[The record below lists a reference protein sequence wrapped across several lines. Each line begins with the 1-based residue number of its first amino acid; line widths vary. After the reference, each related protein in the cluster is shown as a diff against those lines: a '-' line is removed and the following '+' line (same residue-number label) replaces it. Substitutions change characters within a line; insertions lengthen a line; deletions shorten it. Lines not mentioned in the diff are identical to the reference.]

1 MVYKPGCLP
10 SWNPTPPPR
19 GAQRS
24 KLVSVLVSTF
34 TAAYV
39 ARWPHFFPQQPL
51 QYTPAFD
58 ARTVVYPTDDALR
71 DYLSWRQTD
80 CPRPAQP
87 STCSPTT
94 LVSLRVAG
102 GRRSRV

>member
-1 MVYKPGCLP
+1 VKLLITGSLTAPPGGLG
-10 SWNPTPPPR
+10 N
-19 GAQRS
+19 S

-39 ARWPHFFPQQPL
+39 ARWQHFFPQQPL

-80 CPRPAQP
+80 CPRPALP
-87 STCSPTT
+87 CISPTP
-94 LVSLRVAG
+94 LVSLVL
-102 GRRSRV
+102 